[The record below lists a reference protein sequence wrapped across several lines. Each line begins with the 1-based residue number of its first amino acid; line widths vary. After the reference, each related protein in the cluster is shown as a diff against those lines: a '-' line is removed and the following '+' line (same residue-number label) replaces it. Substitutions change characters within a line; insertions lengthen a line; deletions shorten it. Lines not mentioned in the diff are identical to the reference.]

1 MKFRALIVKNYK
13 KVKFK
18 NKVKDEVL
26 SFNRQELREVQN

>member
-1 MKFRALIVKNYK
+1 MKFRDLIVKNNK

-18 NKVKDEVL
+18 NKVKDEVS